1 MPTIYDIDFNLQAEN
16 IIPPD
21 KRKTKL
27 LAYLKAL
34 VLPVQIL
41 RDRFF
46 NWYAN
51 GLTPGIDADFWVLGM
66 GVGPEEYVIGPDNA
80 VYECV
85 NSLGVSPSMIAPGLD
100 TENFV
105 KIQDVYIG
113 LRERLKYN
121 SRKIVL
127 EYILNKWFRVDPLPS
142 DQIYIENHEIYGTF
156 FILGETGETSSSMA
170 DSSLNQ
176 SYFLGN
182 VYTYDPYA
190 FTIWV
195 PAAVFAA
202 IDPDPTTAE
211 NIVRSIADK
220 YVIAGMI
227 YNVDTY

>member
-1 MPTIYDIDFNLQAEN
+1 MPSIYDIDFNLQAEN
-16 IIPPD
+16 ILPPD

-27 LAYLKAL
+27 LAYLKAI

-41 RDRFF
+41 RDRFY

-51 GLTPGIDADFWVLGM
+51 GLTPGVDADFWGPGM
-66 GVGPEEYVIGPDNA
+66 GVGPGEYVIGPDNA
-80 VYECV
+80 VYECI
-85 NSLGVSPSMIAPGLD
+85 NPLGVSGLFVPPGLD
-100 TENFV
+100 TENYV
-105 KIQDVYIG
+105 KLQDVYIG

-142 DQIYIENHEIYGTF
+142 DQIYIENHDIYGTF
-156 FILGETGETSSSMA
+156 FILGASGPTSSSMA
-170 DSSLNQ
+170 NSSLSQ
-176 SYFLGN
+176 QYFLGN
-182 VYTYDPYA
+182 VYSYDANA

-195 PAAVFAA
+195 PTAVFAA
-202 IDPDPTTAE
+202 IDSDPTTAE